1 MSGADNRAEGRSAIQ
16 RDLEKLERW
25 AYVNLVKFNKAD
37 RKGFCLDQ
45 GNPMC
50 ADWEENSLIVV
61 LWQGTWNLMI
71 LEFPPSNPHHSMTV
85 RLSRAATPTAVI
97 SSLKKIILNNL
108 DCHMT

>member
-71 LEFPPSNPHHSMTV
+71 LEFP
-85 RLSRAATPTAVI
+85 LPTHT
-97 SSLKKIILNNL
+97 ILWQYDFL
-108 DCHMT
+108 EQQHQQLLFLH